1 MAYTELF
8 YTRLEKSYVQNIRG
22 EKLWLA
28 CMIDR
33 PVEEVKKK
41 ITDLLSTMIIVYSL
55 FCVFSISDI
64 NTPIVTDNY
73 VIRTFFLVNA
83 SIETYMM
90 LTLLSSSSAVYLY
103 IILLPNDMDSAV
115 EFIQQYNYWFS
126 WFPLYG
132 MLFCNILQITN
143 IIFRLYT
150 INPVLVI
157 SQSVVGLFF
166 IVVGLAYI
174 LRISVYVHG
183 KFNEKI
189 KTCLLTR

>member
-1 MAYTELF
+1 
-8 YTRLEKSYVQNIRG
+8 
-22 EKLWLA
+22 
-28 CMIDR
+28 MIDR
-33 PVEEVKKK
+33 PVDEVKKK
-41 ITDLLSTMIIVYSL
+41 ISDLLSTMIIVYSL
-55 FCVFSISDI
+55 FCVFAISDI
-64 NTPIVTDNY
+64 NTPIVTDDT

-115 EFIQQYNYWFS
+115 EFIQQFNYWFS

-143 IIFRLYT
+143 VIFRLYT

-157 SQSVVGLFF
+157 SQSVIGILFVVWGLM
-166 IVVGLAYI
+166 YI
-174 LRISVYVHG
+174 LRISFFIHNVFDQRINY
-183 KFNEKI
+183 
-189 KTCLLTR
+189 CLTAR

>member
-8 YTRLEKSYVQNIRG
+8 YTRLEKSYVQHIRG

-33 PVEEVKKK
+33 PVDEVKKK

-55 FCVFSISDI
+55 FCVFAISDI
-64 NTPIVTDNY
+64 NTPIVTDDT

-115 EFIQQYNYWFS
+115 EFIQQFNYWFS

-143 IIFRLYT
+143 VIFRLYT

-157 SQSVVGLFF
+157 SQSVIGILFVVWGLM
-166 IVVGLAYI
+166 YI
-174 LRISVYVHG
+174 LRISFFIHNVFDQRINY
-183 KFNEKI
+183 
-189 KTCLLTR
+189 CLTAR

>member
-8 YTRLEKSYVQNIRG
+8 YTRLEKSYVQHIRG

-33 PVEEVKKK
+33 PVDEVKKK
-41 ITDLLSTMIIVYSL
+41 ISDLLSTMIIVYSL
-55 FCVFSISDI
+55 FCVFAISDI
-64 NTPIVTDNY
+64 NTPIVTDDNI
-73 VIRTFFLVNA
+73 IRTFFLVNA

-115 EFIQQYNYWFS
+115 EFIQQFNYWFS

-143 IIFRLYT
+143 VIFRLYT

-157 SQSVVGLFF
+157 SQSVIGILFVVWGLM
-166 IVVGLAYI
+166 YI
-174 LRISVYVHG
+174 LRISFFIHNVFDQRINY
-183 KFNEKI
+183 
-189 KTCLLTR
+189 CLTAR